1 MALQDDLRAQL
12 IKQFAADVVEIT
24 EESGNVY
31 YGCPTCKR
39 PVSRNNATCVSC
51 GQTLNWEHIS
61 KEEYKKVGSKMATLS
76 FEVPGDFVRSDCRK
90 CPLSYITKKD
100 GENQY
105 DCPLNMRNKCPLK
118 FTEIQ

>member
-39 PVSRNNATCVSC
+39 PVSRNNGVCSSC
-51 GQTLNWEHIS
+51 GQNLNWDNIS
-61 KEEYKKVGSKMATLS
+61 KEEYKKVGMKTATLS
-76 FEVPGDFVRSDCRK
+76 FEVPGDFIPVVSGANSAKQSLIAESVHYRISQKEMAKICMTVR
-90 CPLSYITKKD
+90 
-100 GENQY
+100 
-105 DCPLNMRNKCPLK
+105 
-118 FTEIQ
+118 